1 MKTLDTY
8 LNEITVSYS
17 KKQFTSTTIKTSANV
32 QEVAR
37 QMFDHCNCQ
46 MELKEYFFIILL
58 NRANHVIAYYKLS
71 EGGISGTVVD
81 LRIAFATAV
90 KSLASGMILVHN
102 HPSGN
107 LKASEADINVTKK
120 FVQAGSLLDIT
131 IFDHVILT
139 TKGYYSFADEGQL
152 F

>member
-1 MKTLDTY
+1 MKPQTNY

-17 KKQFTSTTIKTSANV
+17 KKQFTTTTIKTSANV

-37 QMFDHCNCQ
+37 EMFDNCNCQ
-46 MELKEYFFIILL
+46 IELKEYFFIILL
-58 NRANHVIAYYKLS
+58 NRANHVVGYHKLS

-107 LKASEADINVTKK
+107 LKASEADISITKK
-120 FVQAGSLLDIT
+120 FVQAGNLLDIT
-131 IFDHVILT
+131 VFDHVILT
-139 TKGYYSFADEGQL
+139 SKGYYSFADEGQL
-152 F
+152 H